1 MSGFDNKDKDME
13 QEKTKQESGRFFE
26 QRETASAQ
34 VAGKWARYRDWLK
47 QSVRLELP
55 SNSAEVNNNP
65 YLRGGVCSYNG
76 YLSGMLRA
84 HLWGL
89 WLTALLV
96 LAWQFLLPRMGL
108 SINYNAGLWLIMSTV
123 VVGTLH
129 WAILVFIGYEK
140 RLQAAAL
147 TDPLSRMIGVAIVTM
162 TATGFVIGWFISIE
176 SSSAFAM
183 YSESADVVREINLL
197 QGNQIH
203 EEAYGIYV
211 KQETAKRLS
220 ELGYDPWILAGQVMV
235 FVGLV
240 LLFLLPCYRN
250 SASLAEDTKTELEK
264 VQGYP
269 TPILLLFHL
278 LLLFPA
284 VAILA

>member
-1 MSGFDNKDKDME
+1 ME

-34 VAGKWARYRDWLK
+34 VAGKWARYRHWLRK
-47 QSVRLELP
+47 SVRLDLP
-55 SNSAEVNNNP
+55 SNSNEVNNNP
-65 YLRGGVCSYNG
+65 YLRGGVCSYNA

-108 SINYNAGLWLIMSTV
+108 SINYNAGLGIIMSTV

-140 RLQAAAL
+140 RLQAAVL
-147 TDPLSRMIGVAIVTM
+147 TDPLSRMIGVATVVM
-162 TATGFVIGWFISIE
+162 TAAGFAIGWFISIE
-176 SSSAFAM
+176 RSAHFARI
-183 YSESADVVREINLL
+183 YGLSNDLGLGYDVRLKTSEF
-197 QGNQIH
+197 
-203 EEAYGIYV
+203 
-211 KQETAKRLS
+211 LS
-220 ELGYDPWILAGQVMV
+220 ELGYDSWILASQVMV
-235 FVGLV
+235 YVGLA
-240 LLFLLPCYRN
+240 LLFLIPSYRN
-250 SASLAEDTKTELEK
+250 SDNLAEEAKEELGK

-269 TPILLLFHL
+269 TQILLLFHL

>member
-1 MSGFDNKDKDME
+1 MNGFDNKDNDME
-13 QEKTKQESGRFFE
+13 QEKTKQEPGRFFE

-34 VAGKWARYRDWLK
+34 VAGKWARYRNWLK

-55 SNSAEVNNNP
+55 ANSTEVNNNP
-65 YLRGGVCSYNG
+65 YLRGGICSYNA

-84 HLWGL
+84 HLWGV

-96 LAWQFLLPRMGL
+96 LAWQFLLPRMDL
-108 SINYNAGLWLIMSTV
+108 VINHDAGLWIIMGTV

-147 TDPLSRMIGVAIVTM
+147 TDPLSRMICVAIVTI
-162 TATGFVIGWFISIE
+162 TAAGVILGWYLSIE
-176 SSSAFAM
+176 RSAWFARFAEHSRINAEV
-183 YSESADVVREINLL
+183 YGRGFDV
-197 QGNQIH
+197 
-203 EEAYGIYV
+203 
-211 KQETAKRLS
+211 TAKTAEQLS
-220 ELGYDPWILAGQVMV
+220 SMGYDSWILAGQVMV
-235 FVGLV
+235 YVGLA
-240 LLFLLPCYRN
+240 LLFLIPSYRN
-250 SASLAEDTKTELEK
+250 SDNLAEETKEEIGK

-269 TPILLLFHL
+269 TQILLLFHL

>member
-1 MSGFDNKDKDME
+1 MSGFDNKDNDME
-13 QEKTKQESGRFFE
+13 QEKTKQDSGRFFE

-55 SNSAEVNNNP
+55 PNSSEVNNNP
-65 YLRGGVCSYNG
+65 YLRGGICSYNA

-108 SINYNAGLWLIMSTV
+108 SINYNAGLWLIMGTV

-129 WAILVFIGYEK
+129 WAILVFVGYEK

-147 TDPLSRMIGVAIVTM
+147 TDPLSRIIGVATVAM

-176 SSSAFAM
+176 RSAHFARI
-183 YSESADVVREINLL
+183 YGLSNDLGLGYDVGLKTSEF
-197 QGNQIH
+197 
-203 EEAYGIYV
+203 
-211 KQETAKRLS
+211 LS
-220 ELGYDPWILAGQVMV
+220 ELGYDSWILASQVMV
-235 FVGLV
+235 YIGLA
-240 LLFLLPCYRN
+240 LLFLIPSYRN
-250 SASLAEDTKTELEK
+250 SDNLAEEAKEALGK
-264 VQGYP
+264 AQGYP
-269 TPILLLFHL
+269 TPILLVFHL

>member
-1 MSGFDNKDKDME
+1 MNSFDNKENDME

-55 SNSAEVNNNP
+55 SNSSEVNNNS
-65 YLRGGVCSYNG
+65 YLRGGICSYNA

-108 SINYNAGLWLIMSTV
+108 SINYKAGLWLIMSTV

-147 TDPLSRMIGVAIVTM
+147 TDPLSRMIGVATVAM
-162 TATGFVIGWFISIE
+162 TAAGVILGWFLSIE
-176 SSSAFAM
+176 RSAWFTMFAEHSRINAEVYGRGFDVKAKTAEQLSSM
-183 YSESADVVREINLL
+183 
-197 QGNQIH
+197 
-203 EEAYGIYV
+203 
-211 KQETAKRLS
+211 
-220 ELGYDPWILAGQVMV
+220 GYDSWILAGQVMV
-235 FVGLV
+235 YIGLA
-240 LLFLLPCYRN
+240 LLFLIPSYRN
-250 SASLAEDTKTELEK
+250 SDNLAEEAKEALGK
-264 VQGYP
+264 AQGYP
-269 TPILLLFHL
+269 TPILLVFHL

>member
-1 MSGFDNKDKDME
+1 MNSFDNKENDME

-55 SNSAEVNNNP
+55 SNSSEVNNNP
-65 YLRGGVCSYNG
+65 YLRGGICSYNA

-96 LAWQFLLPRMGL
+96 LAWQFLLPRMGM
-108 SINYNAGLWLIMSTV
+108 SINYNAGLGIIMGTV

-140 RLQAAAL
+140 RLQAAVL
-147 TDPLSRMIGVAIVTM
+147 TDPLSRMIGVATVAM

-176 SSSAFAM
+176 RSAHFARI
-183 YSESADVVREINLL
+183 YGLSNDLGLGYDVGLKTSEL
-197 QGNQIH
+197 
-203 EEAYGIYV
+203 
-211 KQETAKRLS
+211 LS
-220 ELGYDPWILAGQVMV
+220 ELGYDSWILASQVMV
-235 FVGLV
+235 YIGLA
-240 LLFLLPCYRN
+240 LLFLIPSYRN
-250 SASLAEDTKTELEK
+250 SDNLAEEAKEALGK
-264 VQGYP
+264 AQGYP
-269 TPILLLFHL
+269 TPILLVFHL